1 MNYKCNFNIL
11 TFINYEITF
20 VTIYNLLI
28 NRYLYFSNNLRSG
41 NTKEKKYFCKYVWRI
56 ILE

>member
-1 MNYKCNFNIL
+1 MNYKCNFKIL

-28 NRYLYFSNNLRSG
+28 NRYLYFSNNLSQEIRRKKNIFV
-41 NTKEKKYFCKYVWRI
+41 NTFGELF
-56 ILE
+56 